1 MKTSK
6 SLMSISSALCFH
18 CSRNL
23 CLDHLTEHAQLVDAL
38 TRSILEENFRV
49 LNDLSTR
56 LSSLMISSKI
66 VKEPFVKL
74 EQWRVEAYQ
83 QIDQIVQ
90 KKNEEIRTKIEEY
103 RVIFDKRKKE
113 QLEKIVRYKQ
123 KISELFR
130 QSQVANRD
138 LSTLKK
144 SIEKLQ
150 KDLEKFD
157 QHSIDLVSNPSFMHS
172 LHIQLKLDPWKS
184 SSSSSSSST
193 SSSISSVIHQ
203 LEFRLKFIRRTGFV
217 TSHYV
222 LVPING
228 TMADLMEQ
236 FTRNEG
242 IKENFLATEVCQY
255 RVRRRLNNAIQL
267 RMIFN
272 QISELVLYETPMESN
287 GNDLQEYC
295 WIFCQF
301 ENGLP
306 WDILF
311 RLPILLHVPRCHCR
325 GLDIINALNQTLKN
339 SFPVLIENTDIH
351 YEVKIR
357 SDDDQISLPINLN
370 QWADEVIDEH
380 LLMAENAT
388 LIVNVVYQNQLN
400 IDQQTKH
407 LARLDGIRKNS
418 DKRRKSRK

>member
-1 MKTSK
+1 
-6 SLMSISSALCFH
+6 MSISSALCFH

-56 LSSLMISSKI
+56 FSSLMIATKI
-66 VKEPFVKL
+66 LKEPFVKL

-103 RVIFDKRKKE
+103 RLIFEKRKKE

-150 KDLEKFD
+150 KDLDKFD
-157 QHSIDLVSNPSFMHS
+157 QHSIDLVSNPSLMHS
-172 LHIQLKLDPWKS
+172 IHIQLKLDPWKF

-193 SSSISSVIHQ
+193 SSSLSSVIHQ
-203 LEFRLKFIRRTGFV
+203 LEFQLKFIRRTGFV

-236 FTRNEG
+236 FMRNEG
-242 IKENFLATEVCQY
+242 IKENVLATEVCQY
-255 RVRRRLNNAIQL
+255 RVRRRLNNTIEL
-267 RMIFN
+267 RTIFN
-272 QISELVLYETPMESN
+272 QISELVLYETPVEF
-287 GNDLQEYC
+287 QEYC

-311 RLPILLHVPRCHCR
+311 RLPILLQVPRCQCR
-325 GLDIINALNQTLKN
+325 GLDIINVLNQTLKN
-339 SFPVLIENTDIH
+339 SFPLLIENIDIH

-357 SDDDQISLPINLN
+357 SDDDQISLPVNLN

-388 LIVNVVYQNQLN
+388 LIVNVVYQNE
-400 IDQQTKH
+400 QTKH

-418 DKRRKSRK
+418 EKRRKSRK